1 MGLVSDCMLLGRC
14 VNLVVGLVSDG
25 MLLSGCFCVTLVMGL
40 DYVGFCGQVMTVGLV
55 ICVIPCIFEVIN
67 LAGKTSLIHYSICLL
82 LLQDVPLRHR
92 LIFRFSFAFVW
103 YVSLGV
109 MGFRGLVAYPPP
121 PSPSPTLF

>member
-1 MGLVSDCMLLGRC
+1 MGLVSD
-14 VNLVVGLVSDG
+14 S

-40 DYVGFCGQVMTVGLV
+40 DYVGFCGQVMAVGLV
-55 ICVIPCIFEVIN
+55 ICVIPCIFGVIN
-67 LAGKTSLIHYSICLL
+67 LAGKTSLIHYSIFLL

-109 MGFRGLVAYPPP
+109 MGFRGLVAYPPLP
-121 PSPSPTLF
+121 PLPRPFSDFLLLE